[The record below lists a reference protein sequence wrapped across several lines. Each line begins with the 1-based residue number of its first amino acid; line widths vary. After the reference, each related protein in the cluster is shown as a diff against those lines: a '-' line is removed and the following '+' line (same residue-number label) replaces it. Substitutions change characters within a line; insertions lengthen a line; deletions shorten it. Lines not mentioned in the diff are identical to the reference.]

1 MKFNYLARSKEGQVQ
16 KGVVEASSEEAA
28 LTVLQK
34 FGLFVTSL
42 EVIKPLPVYAK
53 QIKLFN
59 RVSQKDIAVFAR
71 QLSIMFASQVPIVEA
86 LLAIARQT
94 EKPELAE
101 KIRKVSEEVEGGTP
115 LSSALS
121 LYPSLFSAFFVN
133 MMKSGEASGK
143 LSEALEYLADH
154 LKKKIIF
161 RGK

>member
-94 EKPELAE
+94 EKTRAC
-101 KIRKVSEEVEGGTP
+101 RKDKKSQRRSGRRDASFFCIVFVPQSF
-115 LSSALS
+115 LS
-121 LYPSLFSAFFVN
+121 FFCEHDEI
-133 MMKSGEASGK
+133 G
-143 LSEALEYLADH
+143 
-154 LKKKIIF
+154 
-161 RGK
+161 